1 MTDKDLNIYEI
12 ENLYYDFSNKKLLG
26 KNIIVN
32 DNNKISKRKHLPRIK
47 SNSLIIEN
55 NLSTFQKTVY
65 TNWKRMVVL
74 LG

>member
-47 SNSLIIEN
+47 SNSLIIRITYQ
-55 NLSTFQKTVY
+55 LSKDCLY
-65 TNWKRMVVL
+65 KL
-74 LG
+74 